1 MNRVHSS
8 DTNHV
13 SLYFLYF
20 GLTRQA
26 ENYLYSAVIIH
37 RLCTYFQAVLIELCL
52 QWVKGKSAQDLLT

>member
-1 MNRVHSS
+1 MNRLHSS

-13 SLYFLYF
+13 SL
-20 GLTRQA
+20 QA